1 MERKEFG
8 KEWQD
13 EQREKMVRI
22 QFPKTVKRIED
33 KAREE
38 VFTEDERY
46 HLVNLLEGGLRI
58 TDSISQSEIF
68 KSILSKLKD
77 NK

>member
-1 MERKEFG
+1 MEKIEFG

-22 QFPKTVKRIED
+22 QFPKTIKRIED

-38 VFTEDERY
+38 VIK
-46 HLVNLLEGGLRI
+46 NLIKKIEEANC
-58 TDSISQSEIF
+58 DSISLEFLREID
-68 KSILSKLKD
+68 LSKLTTK
-77 NK
+77 

>member
-1 MERKEFG
+1 
-8 KEWQD
+8 
-13 EQREKMVRI
+13 MVRI